1 MTSKKIYYLLF
12 LFVFFIT
19 KVNAQFVGYYKM
31 DDEGLDIPTYSL
43 FILPDNKFYFFK
55 YGSWKTGKWNE
66 IDKENIELIE
76 IKSEIPPIEVYGK
89 SDENKKETTTINLF
103 GYLNGPLKIY
113 AFINFSKDTISPKKF
128 QPVFNVDE
136 KLRENKYVITKKNEE
151 SNWLTFSI
159 PANKNKV
166 KYEISYPFDAI
177 NYTFPMDKKYN
188 YYYIIENIDSILQP
202 VALTLTKQSNG
213 YYIGVDRYIKQKELT
228 AAETLKKIE
237 DAKITVENESYKKN
251 FGTKI
256 PYKSVEKTFISETS
270 ILDSPSGK

>member
-1 MTSKKIYYLLF
+1 
-12 LFVFFIT
+12 
-19 KVNAQFVGYYKM
+19 M

-103 GYLNGPLKIY
+103 GYLNGPLKTY

-136 KLRENKYVITKKNEE
+136 KLRENSYVITKKNEGY
-151 SNWLTFSI
+151 NWLTFSI
-159 PANKNKV
+159 PSNKNKV
-166 KYEISYPFDAI
+166 KYEISYPLDAVS
-177 NYTFPMDKKYN
+177 YAFPVDKKYN
-188 YYYIIENIDSILQP
+188 YYYIIENIDSVLQP
-202 VALTLTKQSNG
+202 VTLTLTKQNNA

-237 DAKITVENESYKKN
+237 DAKISVENESYKKN

>member
-1 MTSKKIYYLLF
+1 
-12 LFVFFIT
+12 
-19 KVNAQFVGYYKM
+19 M

-89 SDENKKETTTINLF
+89 SDENKKETTTVNLF
-103 GYLNGPLKIY
+103 GYLNEPLKTY
-113 AFINFSKDTISPKKF
+113 AFINFSKDIISQKKF

-136 KLRENKYVITKKNEE
+136 KLRENSYVITKKNEE

-228 AAETLKKIE
+228 TAETLKKIQ
-237 DAKITVENESYKKN
+237 DAKISVENESYKKN

-256 PYKSVEKTFISETS
+256 PYHSVEKIIINESSVLT
-270 ILDSPSGK
+270 LPNGN

>member
-31 DDEGLDIPTYSL
+31 DDEGLDIPTHSL

-55 YGSWKTGKWNE
+55 YGSWKTGKWKE
-66 IDKENIELIE
+66 VDKDNIQLTE
-76 IKSEIPPIEVYGK
+76 IKSENNSIEVYGK
-89 SDENKKETTTINLF
+89 SDQNKKEIAVNLL
-103 GYLNGPLKIY
+103 GYLNGSLKTY
-113 AFINFSKDTISPKKF
+113 AFINFSKDIISQKKF

-136 KLRENKYVITKKNEE
+136 KLRENSYVITKKNEGY
-151 SNWLTFSI
+151 NWLTFSI

-166 KYEISYPFDAI
+166 KYEINYPLDAVSYA
-177 NYTFPMDKKYN
+177 FPVDKKYN
-188 YYYIIENIDSILQP
+188 YYYIIENIDSVLQP
-202 VALTLTKQSNG
+202 VTLTLTKQNNA
-213 YYIGVDRYIKQKELT
+213 YYIDVDRYIKQKELT

-237 DAKITVENESYKKN
+237 DAKITAENESYKKN

-256 PYKSVEKTFISETS
+256 PYHSVEKITINESSVLT
-270 ILDSPSGK
+270 LPNGN